1 MKISGIIITMI
12 VAIVA
17 SLTLSPVAQ
26 AASDQVMASFER
38 DLNREAS
45 WVYPDRAVKADEDIV
60 QELVRNAVLR
70 QPDPIRASFDRDLN
84 REPTRVPVRHAATC
98 DVDPLQTLVNA
109 RLQSAKHD
117 TRIMT
122 AHLSRETIECGT
134 VTQ

>member
-98 DVDPLQTLVNA
+98 DVDPLQTLVNV
-109 RLQSAKHD
+109 RLQSAKDD
-117 TRIMT
+117 TPIMT
-122 AHLSRETIECGT
+122 AHLSGESIGCGT
-134 VTQ
+134 LTQ